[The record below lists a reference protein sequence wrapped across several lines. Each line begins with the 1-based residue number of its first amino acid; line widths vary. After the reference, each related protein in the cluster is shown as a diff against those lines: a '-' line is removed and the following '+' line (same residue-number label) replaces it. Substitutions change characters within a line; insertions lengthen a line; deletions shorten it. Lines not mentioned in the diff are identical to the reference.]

1 MTRTAGGK
9 EREKYDRE
17 LAEIQPF
24 IDTIEITAQQHNS
37 TTAGSRVHPHIRLK
51 FEKYDQTSKSRSHSH
66 SQNYSGTSGHYVQST
81 QSIIQSTEV
90 LYSKQ

>member
-1 MTRTAGGK
+1 MRARGGGGGGGGGHIEKRRRSGCERSIREVPMTRTAGGK

-37 TTAGSRVHPHIRLK
+37 TTAGSRVHPGGGGGG
-51 FEKYDQTSKSRSHSH
+51 
-66 SQNYSGTSGHYVQST
+66 GT
-81 QSIIQSTEV
+81 
-90 LYSKQ
+90 